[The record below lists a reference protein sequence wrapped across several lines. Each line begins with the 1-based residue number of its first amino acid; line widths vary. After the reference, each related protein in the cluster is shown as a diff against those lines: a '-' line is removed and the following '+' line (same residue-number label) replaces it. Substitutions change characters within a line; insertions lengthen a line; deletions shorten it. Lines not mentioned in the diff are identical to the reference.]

1 MSDDRGGL
9 RDRLRDGLPAAI
21 KARDGVAV
29 AALRSA
35 LAAIENA
42 EAVTPPPAGSPA
54 EATHAQLAG
63 TVVGV
68 GAAEAERR
76 ALSEAQVERIVR
88 AEVDERRTAADA
100 YEGAGRPDPARRLRA
115 EADVLGGYLARRP

>member
-1 MSDDRGGL
+1 MSDDRRGL

-21 KARDGVAV
+21 KGRDGVAV
-29 AALRSA
+29 AALRST

-42 EAVTPPPAGSPA
+42 EAVAPPPAGPPT
-54 EATHAQLAG
+54 EATHDRLAG
-63 TVVGV
+63 TVAGV

-76 ALSEAQVERIVR
+76 AHTEAQVEGIVQ
-88 AEVDERRTAADA
+88 AEVDERRTAAEA
-100 YEGAGRPDPARRLRA
+100 YERAGRSEVARRLRA

>member
-21 KARDGVAV
+21 KGRDGVAV

-35 LAAIENA
+35 LAAIGNA
-42 EAVTPPPAGSPA
+42 EAVAPPPGSTA
-54 EATHAQLAG
+54 EATHARLAG
-63 TVVGV
+63 TVAGV

-76 ALSEAQVERIVR
+76 PLTEAQVERIVR

-100 YEGAGRPDPARRLRA
+100 YEQAGRPEQAGRLRA

>member
-1 MSDDRGGL
+1 MSEDRGGL

-35 LAAIENA
+35 LAAVGNA
-42 EAVTPPPAGSPA
+42 EAVAPPPGTPA

-63 TVVGV
+63 TVAGV

-76 ALSEAQVERIVR
+76 ALTEAEVEAIVQG
-88 AEVDERRTAADA
+88 EVDERRTAADA
-100 YEGAGRPDPARRLRA
+100 YERAGRPEVARRLRA

>member
-1 MSDDRGGL
+1 
-9 RDRLRDGLPAAI
+9 
-21 KARDGVAV
+21 VAV

-42 EAVTPPPAGSPA
+42 EAVTPPPAGSPT
-54 EATHAQLAG
+54 EATTHAQLAG

-88 AEVDERRTAADA
+88 AEVEERRTAADA
-100 YEGAGRPDPARRLRA
+100 YERADRPDPARRLRA

>member
-35 LAAIENA
+35 LAAIGNA
-42 EAVTPPPAGSPA
+42 EAVAPPPDSPA

-76 ALSEAQVERIVR
+76 ALSEAEVEEIAR

-100 YEGAGRPDPARRLRA
+100 YERAGRPEVARRLRA

>member
-1 MSDDRGGL
+1 MSKDRGGL

-42 EAVTPPPAGSPA
+42 EAVTPPPGSPA

-76 ALSEAQVERIVR
+76 ALSEAEIEEIAR
-88 AEVDERRTAADA
+88 AEVDERRAAADA
-100 YEGAGRPDPARRLRA
+100 YERAGRPEEARRLRA
-115 EADVLGGYLARRP
+115 EADVLVGYLARRP

>member
-35 LAAIENA
+35 LAAIDNA
-42 EAVTPPPAGSPA
+42 GAVAPPPGSPT

-63 TVVGV
+63 TVEGV

-76 ALSEAQVERIVR
+76 ALSEAEVERIVQ
-88 AEVDERRTAADA
+88 AEADERRAAADA
-100 YEGAGRPDPARRLRA
+100 YERADRPEVARRLRA
-115 EADVLGGYLARRP
+115 EADVLGGHLDRRP

>member
-1 MSDDRGGL
+1 M
-9 RDRLRDGLPAAI
+9 
-21 KARDGVAV
+21 AV

-42 EAVTPPPAGSPA
+42 EAVTPPPAGSPT
-54 EATHAQLAG
+54 EATTHAQLAG
-63 TVVGV
+63 TVVGVGV

-88 AEVDERRTAADA
+88 AEVEERRTAADA
-100 YEGAGRPDPARRLRA
+100 YERADRPDPARRLRA

>member
-1 MSDDRGGL
+1 M
-9 RDRLRDGLPAAI
+9 
-21 KARDGVAV
+21 AV

-76 ALSEAQVERIVR
+76 ALSEAEVEEIAQ
-88 AEVDERRTAADA
+88 AEVDERRAAADA
-100 YEGAGRPDPARRLRA
+100 YERAGRPEMARRLRA

>member
-54 EATHAQLAG
+54 EATHSQLAG

-76 ALSEAQVERIVR
+76 ALSEAEVEEIAR
-88 AEVDERRTAADA
+88 AEVDERRAAADA
-100 YEGAGRPDPARRLRA
+100 YERAGRPEMARRLRA

>member
-1 MSDDRGGL
+1 MSDDAGGL

-42 EAVTPPPAGSPA
+42 EAVAPPPGSPT
-54 EATHAQLAG
+54 EATHDRLAG
-63 TVVGV
+63 TVAGV

-76 ALSEAQVERIVR
+76 ALSEAEVEEIARG
-88 AEVDERRTAADA
+88 EVDERRAAADA
-100 YEGAGRPDPARRLRA
+100 YERAGRADPARRLRA

>member
-1 MSDDRGGL
+1 MRADRGGL

-21 KARDGVAV
+21 KGRDGVAV

-42 EAVTPPPAGSPA
+42 EAVAAHPESPT
-54 EATHAQLAG
+54 EPTHARLAG
-63 TVVGV
+63 TVAGV

-76 ALSEAQVERIVR
+76 PLTEAQVEGIVG
-88 AEVDERRTAADA
+88 AEVDERRTAADT
-100 YEGAGRPDPARRLRA
+100 YERAGRPEVARRLRA